1 MWLPKSVSSSMISV
15 WDVHEDE
22 KIVNQVFKT
31 KSEIWKHFGFPADAT
46 SMITDQKNVVCWL
59 CKAVIM
65 YSGNTS
71 NYHLQWIH
79 KRELKKLRK
88 DSSNQPGPSVT
99 TMKTKQL
106 TLGGTIM
113 RVVHSSH
120 NGMKHKM
127 LVDATAGFISVSWQ
141 VIYHEIKLQVMW
153 LTFSYHGITRGD
165 SSLEVVA
172 VTRYMHAHNVPHA
185 ECVRNLE
192 KMAVKWYEQEDFDDV
207 SESMFFTCV
216 PMIHCLIL
224 RSLVMIFPDRAF
236 CFSHWM
242 LFSHL
247 PAILQQH

>member
-1 MWLPKSVSSSMISV
+1 MSI
-15 WDVHEDE
+15 EDE

-59 CKAVIM
+59 CKAVLM

-79 KRELKKLRK
+79 KRELKKLHK
-88 DSSNQPGPSVT
+88 DSSNQLGPSVT
-99 TMKTKQL
+99 TTKTKQL
-106 TLGGTIM
+106 TLGGTIA

-127 LVDATAGFISVSWQ
+127 LVDATVGFISVSWQ
-141 VIYHEIKLQVMW
+141 VIYHEIKSRSCDIDFLIMAS
-153 LTFSYHGITRGD
+153 LNRGD

-192 KMAVKWYEQEDFDDV
+192 KMAVKWYELEDFDDA
-207 SESMFFTCV
+207 SESMYFTCV

-236 CFSHWM
+236 CFSHRI